1 MQLIQDV
8 TGASFTQTS
17 MMDSCRHFAPETLV
31 DDGVMSRASDIYA
44 LGMTIL
50 EVIKASP
57 AFVYWS
63 RWPPPD
69 YDTPAAISE
78 HQASSF
84 GRKQRSEWNST

>member
-1 MQLIQDV
+1 MGHPLLSNFRLSKVFITPAFFTRLFTLMQLIQDV

-63 RWPPPD
+63 R
-69 YDTPAAISE
+69 
-78 HQASSF
+78 
-84 GRKQRSEWNST
+84 